1 MQSLLNDRIIT
12 KYKYTSLSKMTTSN
26 QYNFYGIVIDSS
38 FPSNN
43 TLPEPHYEC
52 ILKVIDLFYTNSS
65 PIIITLIIK
74 SRSKNQIPYIHKIGD
89 IIRIING
96 TFKPKAKVYLNLL
109 NESVAEKGSWCVFD
123 GDNHNIY
130 GGSSSSVPYEQSDLD
145 NVVSLSQFY
154 KSLVGEEK
162 TLYARNEKLINR
174 KDDDRD
180 AIVLVAGKEELDDKV
195 VFFVQDET
203 DACELHAFKYFNFVN
218 VGDVIRVRSYRL
230 FNKTVMVL
238 NQWGNIL
245 VFNKE
250 SRMFKSFMNKIIE
263 VYNTK
268 MMSTGTEVQFRYNEE
283 QSKSKKVSKI
293 KENVDTN
300 LIISVSNAHSSIL
313 EVPYRAITQQDTN
326 FILTVSVIHMSPINP
341 ILNSINILCP
351 NCNNTFNTSEIE
363 LSKKNIF
370 KCPSCDIEVTGKV
383 HFNLKI
389 LAKENEFS
397 DDIIQLHLCDY
408 DNEGEN
414 FLGAKADEVLSNGNE
429 IKKIERNIKKILNE
443 KSKLRLLVERSSG
456 DILRIIGK
464 YSYKS

>member
-1 MQSLLNDRIIT
+1 MQSLINDRIIT
-12 KYKYTSLSKMTTSN
+12 KYKYTSLADMTTSN

-43 TLPEPHYEC
+43 TLPESHYEC
-52 ILKVIDLFYTNSS
+52 ILKVIDISYTHSS
-65 PIIITLIIK
+65 PIILTLIIK

-89 IIRIING
+89 VIRIING
-96 TFKPKAKVYLNLL
+96 TFKPKSKVYLNLL

-123 GDNHNIY
+123 GDNYTIY
-130 GGSSSSVPYEQSDLD
+130 GGSSSSIPFEQRDLD
-145 NVVSLSQFY
+145 NVASLSQFY
-154 KSLVGEEK
+154 KSLVGEENV
-162 TLYARNEKLINR
+162 LYARNEKLINR

-230 FNKTVMVL
+230 FNQTVMVL

-245 VFNKE
+245 LLNKA
-250 SRMFKSFMNKIIE
+250 SGMFKKFMNQVIE

-268 MMSTGTEVQFRYNEE
+268 MMNTGTEVHYKFDEGY
-283 QSKSKKVSKI
+283 KKNKKATKT
-293 KENVDTN
+293 KEDKE
-300 LIISVSNAHSSIL
+300 LIISVSNAHSSTVEIPFSSL
-313 EVPYRAITQQDTN
+313 TQKDST

-341 ILNSINILCP
+341 ILNSINVLCP
-351 NCNNTFNTSEIE
+351 NCNNTFDISEVE
-363 LSKKNIF
+363 LTKKNTF
-370 KCPSCDIEVTGKV
+370 KCPSCDTEVKAKL
-383 HFNLKI
+383 HFNIKI
-389 LAKENEFS
+389 LAKENAFS
-397 DDIIQLHLCDY
+397 DDIIQLYLCDY

-414 FLGAKADEVLSNGNE
+414 FLGAKAEEVLANGNE
-429 IKKIERNIKKILNE
+429 IKKIERNIKNILNE
-443 KSKLRLLVERSSG
+443 KSRVRVLVERCTENV
-456 DILRIIGK
+456 LRIIGK

>member
-1 MQSLLNDRIIT
+1 MQSLINDRIIT
-12 KYKYTSLSKMTTSN
+12 KYKYTSLADMTTSN

-43 TLPEPHYEC
+43 TLPESHYEC
-52 ILKVIDLFYTNSS
+52 ILKVIDISYTHSS
-65 PIIITLIIK
+65 PIILTLIIK

-89 IIRIING
+89 VIRIING
-96 TFKPKAKVYLNLL
+96 TFKPKSKVYLNLR

-123 GDNHNIY
+123 GDNYTIY
-130 GGSSSSVPYEQSDLD
+130 GGSSSSIPFEQRDLD
-145 NVVSLSQFY
+145 NVASLSQFY
-154 KSLVGEEK
+154 KSLVGEENV
-162 TLYARNEKLINR
+162 LYARNEKLINR

-230 FNKTVMVL
+230 FNQTVMVL

-245 VFNKE
+245 LFNKA
-250 SRMFKSFMNKIIE
+250 SGMYKKFMNQVIE

-268 MMSTGTEVQFRYNEE
+268 MMNTGTEVHYKFDEGY
-283 QSKSKKVSKI
+283 KKNKKATKT
-293 KENVDTN
+293 KEDKE
-300 LIISVSNAHSSIL
+300 LIISVSNAHSSTVEIPFSSL
-313 EVPYRAITQQDTN
+313 TQKDST

-341 ILNSINILCP
+341 ILNSINVLCP
-351 NCNNTFNTSEIE
+351 NCNNTFDISEVE
-363 LSKKNIF
+363 LTKKNTF
-370 KCPSCDIEVTGKV
+370 KCPSCDTEVKAKL
-383 HFNLKI
+383 HFNIKI
-389 LAKENEFS
+389 LAKENAFS
-397 DDIIQLHLCDY
+397 DDIIQLYLCDY

-414 FLGAKADEVLSNGNE
+414 FLGAKAEEVLANGNE
-429 IKKIERNIKKILNE
+429 IKKIERNIKNILNE
-443 KSKLRLLVERSSG
+443 KSRVRVLVERCTENV
-456 DILRIIGK
+456 LRIIGK

>member
-1 MQSLLNDRIIT
+1 MQSLINDRIIT
-12 KYKYTSLSKMTTSN
+12 KYKYTSLADMTTSN

-43 TLPEPHYEC
+43 TLPESHYEC
-52 ILKVIDLFYTNSS
+52 ILKVIDISYTHSS
-65 PIIITLIIK
+65 PIILTLIIK

-89 IIRIING
+89 VIRIING
-96 TFKPKAKVYLNLL
+96 TFKPKSKMYLNLL

-123 GDNHNIY
+123 GDNYTIY
-130 GGSSSSVPYEQSDLD
+130 GGSSSSISFEQRDLD
-145 NVVSLSQFY
+145 NVASLSQFY
-154 KSLVGEEK
+154 KSLVGEENV
-162 TLYARNEKLINR
+162 LYARNEKLINR

-230 FNKTVMVL
+230 FNQTVMVL

-245 VFNKE
+245 LFNKA
-250 SRMFKSFMNKIIE
+250 SGMYKKFMNQVIE

-268 MMSTGTEVQFRYNEE
+268 MMNTGTEVHYKFDEGY
-283 QSKSKKVSKI
+283 KKNKKATKT
-293 KENVDTN
+293 KEDKE
-300 LIISVSNAHSSIL
+300 LIISVSNAHSSTVEIPFSSL
-313 EVPYRAITQQDTN
+313 TQKDST

-341 ILNSINILCP
+341 ILNSINVLCP
-351 NCNNTFNTSEIE
+351 NCNNTFDISEVE
-363 LSKKNIF
+363 LTKKNTF
-370 KCPSCDIEVTGKV
+370 KCPSCDTEVKAKL
-383 HFNLKI
+383 HFNIKI
-389 LAKENEFS
+389 LAKENAFS
-397 DDIIQLHLCDY
+397 DDIIQLYLCDY

-414 FLGAKADEVLSNGNE
+414 FLGAKAEEVLANGNE
-429 IKKIERNIKKILNE
+429 IKKIERNIKNILNE
-443 KSKLRLLVERSSG
+443 KSRVRVLVERCTENV
-456 DILRIIGK
+456 LRIIGK

>member
-1 MQSLLNDRIIT
+1 MQSLINDRIIT
-12 KYKYTSLSKMTTSN
+12 KYKYTSLADMTTSN

-43 TLPEPHYEC
+43 TLPESHYEC
-52 ILKVIDLFYTNSS
+52 ILKVIDISYTHSS
-65 PIIITLIIK
+65 PIILTLIIK

-89 IIRIING
+89 VIRIING
-96 TFKPKAKVYLNLL
+96 TFKPKSKVYLNLL

-123 GDNHNIY
+123 GDNYTIY
-130 GGSSSSVPYEQSDLD
+130 GGSSSSIPFEQRDLD
-145 NVVSLSQFY
+145 NVASLSQFY
-154 KSLVGEEK
+154 KSLVGEENV
-162 TLYARNEKLINR
+162 LYARNEKLINR

-230 FNKTVMVL
+230 FNQTVMVL

-245 VFNKE
+245 LFNKA
-250 SRMFKSFMNKIIE
+250 SGMYKKFMNQVIE

-268 MMSTGTEVQFRYNEE
+268 MMNTGTEVHYKFDEGY
-283 QSKSKKVSKI
+283 KKNKKATKT
-293 KENVDTN
+293 KEDKE
-300 LIISVSNAHSSIL
+300 LIISVSNAHSSTVEIPFSSL
-313 EVPYRAITQQDTN
+313 TQKDST

-341 ILNSINILCP
+341 ILNSINVLCP
-351 NCNNTFNTSEIE
+351 NCNNTFDISEVE
-363 LSKKNIF
+363 LTKKNTF
-370 KCPSCDIEVTGKV
+370 KCPSCDTEVKAKL
-383 HFNLKI
+383 HFNIKI
-389 LAKENEFS
+389 LAKENAFS
-397 DDIIQLHLCDY
+397 DDIIQLYLCDY

-414 FLGAKADEVLSNGNE
+414 FLGAKAEEVLANGNE
-429 IKKIERNIKKILNE
+429 IKKIERNIKNILNE
-443 KSKLRLLVERSSG
+443 KSRVRVLVERCTENV
-456 DILRIIGK
+456 LRIIGK

>member
-1 MQSLLNDRIIT
+1 MQSLINDRIIT
-12 KYKYTSLSKMTTSN
+12 KYKYTSLADMTTSN

-43 TLPEPHYEC
+43 TLPESHYEC
-52 ILKVIDLFYTNSS
+52 ILKVIDISYTHSS
-65 PIIITLIIK
+65 PIILTLIIK

-89 IIRIING
+89 VIRIING
-96 TFKPKAKVYLNLL
+96 TFKPKSKMYLNLL

-123 GDNHNIY
+123 GDNYTIY
-130 GGSSSSVPYEQSDLD
+130 GGSSSSIPFEQRDLD
-145 NVVSLSQFY
+145 NVASLSQFY
-154 KSLVGEEK
+154 KSLVGEENV
-162 TLYARNEKLINR
+162 LYARNEKLINR

-230 FNKTVMVL
+230 FNQTVMVL

-245 VFNKE
+245 LFNKA
-250 SRMFKSFMNKIIE
+250 SGMYKKFMNQVIE

-268 MMSTGTEVQFRYNEE
+268 MMNTGTEVHYKFDEGY
-283 QSKSKKVSKI
+283 KKNKKATKT
-293 KENVDTN
+293 KEDKE
-300 LIISVSNAHSSIL
+300 LIISVSNAHSSTVEIPFSSL
-313 EVPYRAITQQDTN
+313 TQKDST

-341 ILNSINILCP
+341 ILNSINVLCP
-351 NCNNTFNTSEIE
+351 NCNNTFDISEVE
-363 LSKKNIF
+363 LTKKNTF
-370 KCPSCDIEVTGKV
+370 KCPSCDTEVKAKL
-383 HFNLKI
+383 HFNIKI
-389 LAKENEFS
+389 LAKENAFS
-397 DDIIQLHLCDY
+397 DDIIQLYLCDY

-414 FLGAKADEVLSNGNE
+414 FLGAKAEEVLANGNE
-429 IKKIERNIKKILNE
+429 IKKIERNIKNILNE
-443 KSKLRLLVERSSG
+443 KSRVRVLVERCTENV
-456 DILRIIGK
+456 LRIIGK

>member
-1 MQSLLNDRIIT
+1 MQSLINDRIIT
-12 KYKYTSLSKMTTSN
+12 KYKYTSLADMTTSN

-43 TLPEPHYEC
+43 TLPESHYEC
-52 ILKVIDLFYTNSS
+52 ILKVIDISYTHSS
-65 PIIITLIIK
+65 PIILTLIIK

-89 IIRIING
+89 VIRIING
-96 TFKPKAKVYLNLL
+96 TFKPKSKVYLNLL

-123 GDNHNIY
+123 GDNYTIY
-130 GGSSSSVPYEQSDLD
+130 GGSSSSIPFEQRDLD
-145 NVVSLSQFY
+145 NVASLSQFY
-154 KSLVGEEK
+154 KSLVGEENV
-162 TLYARNEKLINR
+162 LYARNEKLINR

-230 FNKTVMVL
+230 FNQTVMVL

-245 VFNKE
+245 LFNKA
-250 SRMFKSFMNKIIE
+250 SGMYKKFMNQVIE

-268 MMSTGTEVQFRYNEE
+268 MMNTGTEVHYKFDEGY
-283 QSKSKKVSKI
+283 KKNKKATKT
-293 KENVDTN
+293 KEDKE
-300 LIISVSNAHSSIL
+300 LIIFVSNAHSSTVEIPFSSL
-313 EVPYRAITQQDTN
+313 TQKDST

-341 ILNSINILCP
+341 ILNSINVLCP
-351 NCNNTFNTSEIE
+351 NCNNTFDISEVE
-363 LSKKNIF
+363 LTKKNTF
-370 KCPSCDIEVTGKV
+370 KCPSCDTEVKAKL
-383 HFNLKI
+383 HFNIKI
-389 LAKENEFS
+389 LAKENAFS
-397 DDIIQLHLCDY
+397 DDIIQLYLCDY

-414 FLGAKADEVLSNGNE
+414 FLGAKAEEVLANGNE
-429 IKKIERNIKKILNE
+429 IKKIERNIKNILNE
-443 KSKLRLLVERSSG
+443 KSRVRVLVERCTENV
-456 DILRIIGK
+456 LRIIGK

>member
-12 KYKYTSLSKMTTSN
+12 KYKYTPLSDMTTSN

-43 TLPEPHYEC
+43 TLPESHYEC
-52 ILKVIDLFYTNSS
+52 ILKVIDISYTHSS
-65 PIIITLIIK
+65 PIILTLIIK

-96 TFKPKAKVYLNLL
+96 TFKPKSKVYLNLL

-123 GDNHNIY
+123 GDNYTIY
-130 GGSSSSVPYEQSDLD
+130 GGSSSSIPFEQSDLD
-145 NVVSLSQFY
+145 RVASLSQFY
-154 KSLVGEEK
+154 KSLVGEENV
-162 TLYARNEKLINR
+162 LYARNEKLINR

-180 AIVLVAGKEELDDKV
+180 VIVLVAGKEELDDKV

-230 FNKTVMVL
+230 FNQTVMVL

-245 VFNKE
+245 LLNKA
-250 SRMFKSFMNKIIE
+250 SGMFKKFMNQVIE

-268 MMSTGTEVQFRYNEE
+268 MMNTGTEVHYKFDEAFK
-283 QSKSKKVSKI
+283 KSKKVAKT
-293 KENVDTN
+293 KEDKE
-300 LIISVSNAHSSIL
+300 IILSVSNAHSSIV
-313 EVPYRAITQQDTN
+313 EIPYRTLTQQDST

-341 ILNSINILCP
+341 ILNSINVLCP
-351 NCNNTFNTSEIE
+351 NCNNTFDISEVE
-363 LSKKNIF
+363 LTKKNTF
-370 KCPSCDIEVTGKV
+370 KCPGCDTEVKAKL
-383 HFNLKI
+383 HFNMKI
-389 LAKENEFS
+389 LAKENDFS
-397 DDIIQLHLCDY
+397 DEIIELYLCDY

-414 FLGAKADEVLSNGNE
+414 FLGAKAEEVLTNGNE
-429 IKKIERNIKKILNE
+429 IKKIERNIKNILNE
-443 KSKLRLLVERSSG
+443 KSRVRVLVERCNEKVM
-456 DILRIIGK
+456 RIIGK

>member
-1 MQSLLNDRIIT
+1 MQSLINDRIIT
-12 KYKYTSLSKMTTSN
+12 KYKYTSLADMTTSN

-43 TLPEPHYEC
+43 TLPESHYEC
-52 ILKVIDLFYTNSS
+52 ILKVIDISYTHSS
-65 PIIITLIIK
+65 PIILTLIIK

-89 IIRIING
+89 VIRIING
-96 TFKPKAKVYLNLL
+96 TFKPKSKVYLNLL

-123 GDNHNIY
+123 GDNYTIY
-130 GGSSSSVPYEQSDLD
+130 GGSSSSIPFEQRDLD
-145 NVVSLSQFY
+145 NVASLSQFY
-154 KSLVGEEK
+154 KSLVGEENV
-162 TLYARNEKLINR
+162 LYARNEKLINR

-230 FNKTVMVL
+230 FNQTVMVL

-245 VFNKE
+245 LFNKA
-250 SRMFKSFMNKIIE
+250 SGMYKKFMNQVIE

-268 MMSTGTEVQFRYNEE
+268 MMNTGTEVHYKFDEGY
-283 QSKSKKVSKI
+283 KKNKKATKT
-293 KENVDTN
+293 KEDKE
-300 LIISVSNAHSSIL
+300 LIISVSNAHSSTVEIPFSSL
-313 EVPYRAITQQDTN
+313 TQKDST

-341 ILNSINILCP
+341 ILNSINVLCP
-351 NCNNTFNTSEIE
+351 NCNNTFDISEVE
-363 LSKKNIF
+363 LTKKNTF
-370 KCPSCDIEVTGKV
+370 KCPSCDTEVKAKL
-383 HFNLKI
+383 HFNMKI
-389 LAKENEFS
+389 LAKENAFS
-397 DDIIQLHLCDY
+397 DDIIQLYLCDY

-414 FLGAKADEVLSNGNE
+414 FLGAKAEEVLANGNE
-429 IKKIERNIKKILNE
+429 IKKIERNIKNILNE
-443 KSKLRLLVERSSG
+443 KSRVRVLVERCTENV
-456 DILRIIGK
+456 LRIIGK

>member
-1 MQSLLNDRIIT
+1 MQSLINDRIIT
-12 KYKYTSLSKMTTSN
+12 KYKYTSLADMTTSN

-52 ILKVIDLFYTNSS
+52 ILKVIDISYTHSS
-65 PIIITLIIK
+65 PIILTLIIK
-74 SRSKNQIPYIHKIGD
+74 SRSKKQIPYIHKIGD
-89 IIRIING
+89 VIRIING
-96 TFKPKAKVYLNLL
+96 TFKPKSKVYLNLL

-123 GDNHNIY
+123 GDNYTIY
-130 GGSSSSVPYEQSDLD
+130 GGSSSSIPFEQRDLD
-145 NVVSLSQFY
+145 NVASLSQFY
-154 KSLVGEEK
+154 KSLVGEENV
-162 TLYARNEKLINR
+162 LYTRNEKLINR

-230 FNKTVMVL
+230 FNQTVMVL

-245 VFNKE
+245 LFNKA
-250 SRMFKSFMNKIIE
+250 SGMYKKFMNQVIE

-268 MMSTGTEVQFRYNEE
+268 MMNTGTEVHYKFDEGY
-283 QSKSKKVSKI
+283 KKNKKATKT
-293 KENVDTN
+293 KEDKE
-300 LIISVSNAHSSIL
+300 LIISVSNAHSSTVEIPFSSL
-313 EVPYRAITQQDTN
+313 TQKDST

-341 ILNSINILCP
+341 ILNSINVLCP
-351 NCNNTFNTSEIE
+351 NCNNTFDISEVE
-363 LSKKNIF
+363 LTKKNTF
-370 KCPSCDIEVTGKV
+370 KCPSCDTEVKAKL
-383 HFNLKI
+383 HFNIKI
-389 LAKENEFS
+389 LAKENAFS
-397 DDIIQLHLCDY
+397 DDIIQLYLCDY

-414 FLGAKADEVLSNGNE
+414 FLGAKAEEVLANGNE
-429 IKKIERNIKKILNE
+429 IKKIERNIKNILNE
-443 KSKLRLLVERSSG
+443 KSRVRVLVERCTENV
-456 DILRIIGK
+456 LRIIGK

>member
-1 MQSLLNDRIIT
+1 MQSLINDRIIT
-12 KYKYTSLSKMTTSN
+12 KYKYTSLADMTTSN

-43 TLPEPHYEC
+43 TLPESHYEC
-52 ILKVIDLFYTNSS
+52 ILKVIDISYTHSS
-65 PIIITLIIK
+65 PIILTLIIK

-89 IIRIING
+89 VIRIING
-96 TFKPKAKVYLNLL
+96 TFKPKSKVYLNLL

-123 GDNHNIY
+123 GDNYTIY
-130 GGSSSSVPYEQSDLD
+130 GGSSSSIPFEQRDLD
-145 NVVSLSQFY
+145 NVASLCQFY
-154 KSLVGEEK
+154 KSLVGEENV
-162 TLYARNEKLINR
+162 LYARNEKLINR

-230 FNKTVMVL
+230 FNQTVMVL

-245 VFNKE
+245 LFNKA
-250 SRMFKSFMNKIIE
+250 SGMYKKFMNQVIE

-268 MMSTGTEVQFRYNEE
+268 MMNTGTEVHYKFDEGY
-283 QSKSKKVSKI
+283 KKNKKATKT
-293 KENVDTN
+293 KEDKE
-300 LIISVSNAHSSIL
+300 LIISVSNAHSSTVEIPFSSL
-313 EVPYRAITQQDTN
+313 TQKDST

-341 ILNSINILCP
+341 ILNSINVLCP
-351 NCNNTFNTSEIE
+351 NCNNTFDISEVE
-363 LSKKNIF
+363 LTKKNTF
-370 KCPSCDIEVTGKV
+370 KCPSCDTEVKAKL
-383 HFNLKI
+383 HFNIKI
-389 LAKENEFS
+389 LAKENAFS
-397 DDIIQLHLCDY
+397 DDIIQLYLCDY

-414 FLGAKADEVLSNGNE
+414 FLGAKAEEVLANGNE
-429 IKKIERNIKKILNE
+429 IKKIERNIKNILNE
-443 KSKLRLLVERSSG
+443 KSRVRVLVERCTENV
-456 DILRIIGK
+456 LRIIGK

>member
-1 MQSLLNDRIIT
+1 MQSLINDRIIT
-12 KYKYTSLSKMTTSN
+12 KYKYTSLADMTTSN

-43 TLPEPHYEC
+43 TLPESHYEC
-52 ILKVIDLFYTNSS
+52 ILKVIDISYTHSS
-65 PIIITLIIK
+65 PIILTLIIK

-89 IIRIING
+89 VIRIING
-96 TFKPKAKVYLNLL
+96 TFKPKSKVYLNLL

-123 GDNHNIY
+123 GDNYTIY
-130 GGSSSSVPYEQSDLD
+130 GGSSSSIPFEQRDLD
-145 NVVSLSQFY
+145 NVASLSQFY
-154 KSLVGEEK
+154 KSLVGEENV
-162 TLYARNEKLINR
+162 LYARNEKLINR

-230 FNKTVMVL
+230 FNQIVMVL

-245 VFNKE
+245 LFNKA
-250 SRMFKSFMNKIIE
+250 SGMYKKFMNQVIE

-268 MMSTGTEVQFRYNEE
+268 MMNTGTEVHYKFDEGY
-283 QSKSKKVSKI
+283 KKNKKATKT
-293 KENVDTN
+293 KEDKE
-300 LIISVSNAHSSIL
+300 LIISVSNAHSSTVEIPFSSL
-313 EVPYRAITQQDTN
+313 TQKDST

-341 ILNSINILCP
+341 ILNSINVLCP
-351 NCNNTFNTSEIE
+351 NCNNTFDISEVE
-363 LSKKNIF
+363 LTKKNTF
-370 KCPSCDIEVTGKV
+370 KCPSCDTEVKAKL
-383 HFNLKI
+383 HFNIKI
-389 LAKENEFS
+389 LAKENAFS
-397 DDIIQLHLCDY
+397 DDIIQLYLCDY

-414 FLGAKADEVLSNGNE
+414 FLGAKAEEVLANGNE
-429 IKKIERNIKKILNE
+429 IKKIERNIKNILNE
-443 KSKLRLLVERSSG
+443 KSRVRVLVERCTENV
-456 DILRIIGK
+456 LRIIGK

>member
-1 MQSLLNDRIIT
+1 MQSLINDRIIT
-12 KYKYTSLSKMTTSN
+12 KYKYTSLADMTTSN

-43 TLPEPHYEC
+43 TLPESHYEC
-52 ILKVIDLFYTNSS
+52 ILKVIDISYTHSS
-65 PIIITLIIK
+65 PIILTLIIK

-89 IIRIING
+89 VIRIING
-96 TFKPKAKVYLNLL
+96 TFKPKSKVYLNLL

-123 GDNHNIY
+123 GDNYTIY
-130 GGSSSSVPYEQSDLD
+130 GGSSSSIPFEQRDLD
-145 NVVSLSQFY
+145 NVASLSQFY
-154 KSLVGEEK
+154 KSLVGEENV
-162 TLYARNEKLINR
+162 LYARNEKLINR

-230 FNKTVMVL
+230 FNQTVMVL

-245 VFNKE
+245 LFNKA
-250 SRMFKSFMNKIIE
+250 SGMYKKFMNQVIE

-268 MMSTGTEVQFRYNEE
+268 MMNTGTEVHYKFDEGY
-283 QSKSKKVSKI
+283 KKNKKATKT
-293 KENVDTN
+293 KEDKE
-300 LIISVSNAHSSIL
+300 LIISVSNAHSSTVEIPFSSL
-313 EVPYRAITQQDTN
+313 TQKDST

-341 ILNSINILCP
+341 ILNSINVLCP
-351 NCNNTFNTSEIE
+351 NCNNTFDISEVE
-363 LSKKNIF
+363 LTKKNTF
-370 KCPSCDIEVTGKV
+370 KCPSCDTEVKAKL
-383 HFNLKI
+383 HFNIKI
-389 LAKENEFS
+389 LAKENAFS
-397 DDIIQLHLCDY
+397 DDIIQLYLCDY

-414 FLGAKADEVLSNGNE
+414 FLGAKAEEVLANGNE
-429 IKKIERNIKKILNE
+429 IKKIERNIKNILNE
-443 KSKLRLLVERSSG
+443 KSRVRVLVERCTEN
-456 DILRIIGK
+456 ILRIIGK

>member
-1 MQSLLNDRIIT
+1 MQSLINDRIIT
-12 KYKYTSLSKMTTSN
+12 KYKYTSLADMTTSN

-43 TLPEPHYEC
+43 TLPESHYEC
-52 ILKVIDLFYTNSS
+52 ILKVIDISYTHSS
-65 PIIITLIIK
+65 PIILTLIIK

-89 IIRIING
+89 VIRIING
-96 TFKPKAKVYLNLL
+96 TFKPKSKVYLNLL

-123 GDNHNIY
+123 GDNYTIY
-130 GGSSSSVPYEQSDLD
+130 GGSSSSIPFEQRDLD
-145 NVVSLSQFY
+145 NVASLSQFY
-154 KSLVGEEK
+154 KSLVGEENV
-162 TLYARNEKLINR
+162 LYARNEKLINR

-230 FNKTVMVL
+230 FNQTVMVL

-245 VFNKE
+245 LFNKA
-250 SRMFKSFMNKIIE
+250 SGMYKKFMNQGIE

-268 MMSTGTEVQFRYNEE
+268 MMNTGTEVHYKFDEGY
-283 QSKSKKVSKI
+283 KKNKKATKT
-293 KENVDTN
+293 KEDKE
-300 LIISVSNAHSSIL
+300 LIISVSNAHSSTVEIPFSSL
-313 EVPYRAITQQDTN
+313 TQKDST

-341 ILNSINILCP
+341 ILNSINVLCP
-351 NCNNTFNTSEIE
+351 NCNNTFDISEVE
-363 LSKKNIF
+363 LTKKNTF
-370 KCPSCDIEVTGKV
+370 KCPSCDTEVKAKL
-383 HFNLKI
+383 HFNIKI
-389 LAKENEFS
+389 LAKENAFS
-397 DDIIQLHLCDY
+397 DDIIQLYLCDY

-414 FLGAKADEVLSNGNE
+414 FLGAKAEEVLANGNE
-429 IKKIERNIKKILNE
+429 IKKIERNIKNILNE
-443 KSKLRLLVERSSG
+443 KSRVRVLVERCTENV
-456 DILRIIGK
+456 LRIIGK

>member
-1 MQSLLNDRIIT
+1 MQSLINDRIIT
-12 KYKYTSLSKMTTSN
+12 KYKYTSLADMTTSN

-43 TLPEPHYEC
+43 TLPESHYEC
-52 ILKVIDLFYTNSS
+52 ILKVIDISYTHSS
-65 PIIITLIIK
+65 PIILTLIIK

-89 IIRIING
+89 VIRIING
-96 TFKPKAKVYLNLL
+96 TFKPKSKMYLNLL

-123 GDNHNIY
+123 GDNYTIY
-130 GGSSSSVPYEQSDLD
+130 GGSSSSIPFEQRDLD
-145 NVVSLSQFY
+145 NVASLSQFY
-154 KSLVGEEK
+154 KSLVGEENV
-162 TLYARNEKLINR
+162 LYARNEKLINR

-230 FNKTVMVL
+230 FNQTVMVL

-245 VFNKE
+245 LFNKA
-250 SRMFKSFMNKIIE
+250 SGMYKKFMNQVIE

-268 MMSTGTEVQFRYNEE
+268 MMNTGTEVHYKFDEGY
-283 QSKSKKVSKI
+283 KKNKKATKT
-293 KENVDTN
+293 KEDKE
-300 LIISVSNAHSSIL
+300 LIISVSNAHSSTVEIPFSSL
-313 EVPYRAITQQDTN
+313 TQKDST

-341 ILNSINILCP
+341 ILNSINVLCP
-351 NCNNTFNTSEIE
+351 NCNNTFDISEVE
-363 LSKKNIF
+363 LTKKNTF
-370 KCPSCDIEVTGKV
+370 KCPSCDTEVKAKL
-383 HFNLKI
+383 HFNMKI
-389 LAKENEFS
+389 LAKENAFS
-397 DDIIQLHLCDY
+397 DDIIQLYLCDY

-414 FLGAKADEVLSNGNE
+414 FLGAKAEEVLANGNE
-429 IKKIERNIKKILNE
+429 IKKIERNIKNILNE
-443 KSKLRLLVERSSG
+443 KSRVRVLVERCTENV
-456 DILRIIGK
+456 LRIIGK

>member
-1 MQSLLNDRIIT
+1 MQSLINDRIIT
-12 KYKYTSLSKMTTSN
+12 KYKYTSLADMTTSN

-43 TLPEPHYEC
+43 TLPESHYEC
-52 ILKVIDLFYTNSS
+52 ILKVIDISYTHSS
-65 PIIITLIIK
+65 PIILTLIIK

-89 IIRIING
+89 VIRIING
-96 TFKPKAKVYLNLL
+96 TFKPKSKVYLNLL

-123 GDNHNIY
+123 GDNYTIY
-130 GGSSSSVPYEQSDLD
+130 GGSSSSIPFEQRDLD
-145 NVVSLSQFY
+145 NVASLSQFY
-154 KSLVGEEK
+154 KSLVGEENV
-162 TLYARNEKLINR
+162 LYARNEKLINR

-230 FNKTVMVL
+230 FNQTVMVL

-245 VFNKE
+245 LFNKA
-250 SRMFKSFMNKIIE
+250 SGMYRKFMSQVIE

-268 MMSTGTEVQFRYNEE
+268 MMNTGTEVHYKFDEGY
-283 QSKSKKVSKI
+283 KKNKKATKT
-293 KENVDTN
+293 KEDKE
-300 LIISVSNAHSSIL
+300 LIISVSNAHSSTVEIPFSSL
-313 EVPYRAITQQDTN
+313 TQKDST

-341 ILNSINILCP
+341 ILNSINVLCP
-351 NCNNTFNTSEIE
+351 NCNNTFDISEVE
-363 LSKKNIF
+363 LTKKNTF
-370 KCPSCDIEVTGKV
+370 KCPSCDTEVKAKL
-383 HFNLKI
+383 HFNIKI
-389 LAKENEFS
+389 LAKENAFS
-397 DDIIQLHLCDY
+397 DDIIQLYLCDY

-414 FLGAKADEVLSNGNE
+414 FLGAKAEEVLANGNE
-429 IKKIERNIKKILNE
+429 IKKIERNIKNILNE
-443 KSKLRLLVERSSG
+443 KSRVRVLVERCTENV
-456 DILRIIGK
+456 LRIIGK

>member
-1 MQSLLNDRIIT
+1 MQSLINDRIIT
-12 KYKYTSLSKMTTSN
+12 KYKYTSLADMTTSN

-43 TLPEPHYEC
+43 TLPESHYEC
-52 ILKVIDLFYTNSS
+52 ILKVIDISYTHSS
-65 PIIITLIIK
+65 PIILTLIIK

-89 IIRIING
+89 VIRIING
-96 TFKPKAKVYLNLL
+96 TFKPKSKAYLNLL

-123 GDNHNIY
+123 GDNYTIY
-130 GGSSSSVPYEQSDLD
+130 GGSSSSIPFEQRDLD
-145 NVVSLSQFY
+145 NVASLSQFY
-154 KSLVGEEK
+154 KSLVGEENV
-162 TLYARNEKLINR
+162 LYARNEKLINR

-230 FNKTVMVL
+230 FNQTVMVL

-245 VFNKE
+245 LFNKA
-250 SRMFKSFMNKIIE
+250 SGMYKKFMNQVIE

-268 MMSTGTEVQFRYNEE
+268 MMNTGTEVHYKFDEGY
-283 QSKSKKVSKI
+283 KKNKKATKT
-293 KENVDTN
+293 KEDKE
-300 LIISVSNAHSSIL
+300 LIISVSNAHSSTVEIPFSSL
-313 EVPYRAITQQDTN
+313 TQKDST

-341 ILNSINILCP
+341 ILNSINVLCP
-351 NCNNTFNTSEIE
+351 NCNNTFDISEVE
-363 LSKKNIF
+363 LTKKNTF
-370 KCPSCDIEVTGKV
+370 KCPSCDTEVKAKL
-383 HFNLKI
+383 HFNMKI
-389 LAKENEFS
+389 LAKENAFS
-397 DDIIQLHLCDY
+397 DDIIQLYLCDY

-414 FLGAKADEVLSNGNE
+414 FLGAKAEEVLANGNE
-429 IKKIERNIKKILNE
+429 IKRIERNIKNILNE
-443 KSKLRLLVERSSG
+443 KSRVRVLVERCTENV
-456 DILRIIGK
+456 LRIIGK

>member
-1 MQSLLNDRIIT
+1 MQSLINDRIIT
-12 KYKYTSLSKMTTSN
+12 KYKYTSLADMTTSN

-43 TLPEPHYEC
+43 TLPESHYEC
-52 ILKVIDLFYTNSS
+52 ILKVIDISYTHSS
-65 PIIITLIIK
+65 PIILTLIIK

-89 IIRIING
+89 VIRIING
-96 TFKPKAKVYLNLL
+96 TFKPKSKVYLNLL

-123 GDNHNIY
+123 GDNYTIY
-130 GGSSSSVPYEQSDLD
+130 GGSSSSIPFEQRDLD
-145 NVVSLSQFY
+145 NVASLSQFY
-154 KSLVGEEK
+154 KSLVGEENV
-162 TLYARNEKLINR
+162 LYARNEKLINR

-230 FNKTVMVL
+230 FNQTVMVL

-245 VFNKE
+245 LFNKA
-250 SRMFKSFMNKIIE
+250 SGMYKKFMNQVIE

-268 MMSTGTEVQFRYNEE
+268 MMNTGTEVYYKFDEGY
-283 QSKSKKVSKI
+283 KKNKKATKT
-293 KENVDTN
+293 KEDKE
-300 LIISVSNAHSSIL
+300 LIISVSNAHSSTVEIPFSSL
-313 EVPYRAITQQDTN
+313 TQKDST

-341 ILNSINILCP
+341 ILNSINVLCP
-351 NCNNTFNTSEIE
+351 NCNNTFDISEVE
-363 LSKKNIF
+363 LTKKNTF
-370 KCPSCDIEVTGKV
+370 KCPSCDTEVKAKL
-383 HFNLKI
+383 HFNIKI
-389 LAKENEFS
+389 LAKENAFS
-397 DDIIQLHLCDY
+397 DDIIQLYLCDY

-414 FLGAKADEVLSNGNE
+414 FLGAKAEEVLANGNE
-429 IKKIERNIKKILNE
+429 IKKIERNIKNILNE
-443 KSKLRLLVERSSG
+443 KSRVRVLVERCTENV
-456 DILRIIGK
+456 LRIIGK

>member
-1 MQSLLNDRIIT
+1 MQSLINDRIIT
-12 KYKYTSLSKMTTSN
+12 KYKYTSLADMTTSN

-43 TLPEPHYEC
+43 TLPESHYEC
-52 ILKVIDLFYTNSS
+52 ILKVIDMSYTHSS
-65 PIIITLIIK
+65 PIILTLIIK

-89 IIRIING
+89 VIRIING
-96 TFKPKAKVYLNLL
+96 TFKPKSKMYLNLL

-123 GDNHNIY
+123 GDNYTIY
-130 GGSSSSVPYEQSDLD
+130 GGSSSSIPFEQRDLD
-145 NVVSLSQFY
+145 NVASLSQFY
-154 KSLVGEEK
+154 KSLVGEENV
-162 TLYARNEKLINR
+162 LYARNEKLINR

-230 FNKTVMVL
+230 FNQTVMVL

-245 VFNKE
+245 LFNKA
-250 SRMFKSFMNKIIE
+250 SGMYKKFMNQVIE

-268 MMSTGTEVQFRYNEE
+268 MMNTGTEVHYKFDEGY
-283 QSKSKKVSKI
+283 KKNKKATKT
-293 KENVDTN
+293 KEDKE
-300 LIISVSNAHSSIL
+300 LIISVSNAHSSTVEIPFSSL
-313 EVPYRAITQQDTN
+313 TQKDST

-341 ILNSINILCP
+341 ILNSINVLCP
-351 NCNNTFNTSEIE
+351 NCNNTFDISEVE
-363 LSKKNIF
+363 LTKKNTF
-370 KCPSCDIEVTGKV
+370 KCPSCDTEVKAKL
-383 HFNLKI
+383 HFNIKI
-389 LAKENEFS
+389 LAKENAFS
-397 DDIIQLHLCDY
+397 DDIIQLYLCDY

-414 FLGAKADEVLSNGNE
+414 FLGAKAEEVLANGNE
-429 IKKIERNIKKILNE
+429 IKKIERNIKNILNE
-443 KSKLRLLVERSSG
+443 KSRVRVLVERCTENV
-456 DILRIIGK
+456 LRIIGK

>member
-1 MQSLLNDRIIT
+1 MQSLINDRIIT
-12 KYKYTSLSKMTTSN
+12 KYKYTSLADMTTSN

-43 TLPEPHYEC
+43 TLPESHYEC
-52 ILKVIDLFYTNSS
+52 ILKVIDISYTHSS
-65 PIIITLIIK
+65 PIILTLIIK

-89 IIRIING
+89 VIRIING
-96 TFKPKAKVYLNLL
+96 TFKPKSKVYLNLL

-123 GDNHNIY
+123 GDNYTIY
-130 GGSSSSVPYEQSDLD
+130 GGSSSSIPFEQRDLD
-145 NVVSLSQFY
+145 NVASLSQFY
-154 KSLVGEEK
+154 KSLVGEENV
-162 TLYARNEKLINR
+162 LYARNEKLINR

-230 FNKTVMVL
+230 FNQTVMVL

-245 VFNKE
+245 LFNKA
-250 SRMFKSFMNKIIE
+250 SGMYKKFMNQVIE

-268 MMSTGTEVQFRYNEE
+268 MMNTGTEVHYKFDEGY
-283 QSKSKKVSKI
+283 KKNKKATKT
-293 KENVDTN
+293 KEDKE
-300 LIISVSNAHSSIL
+300 LIISVSNAHSSTVEIPFSSL
-313 EVPYRAITQQDTN
+313 TQKDST

-341 ILNSINILCP
+341 ILNSINVLCP
-351 NCNNTFNTSEIE
+351 NCNNTFDISEVE
-363 LSKKNIF
+363 LTKKNTF
-370 KCPSCDIEVTGKV
+370 KCPSCDTEVKAKL
-383 HFNLKI
+383 HFNIKI
-389 LAKENEFS
+389 LAKENAFS
-397 DDIIQLHLCDY
+397 DDIIQLYLCDY

-414 FLGAKADEVLSNGNE
+414 FLGAKAEEVLANGNE
-429 IKKIERNIKKILNE
+429 IKKIERTIKNILNE
-443 KSKLRLLVERSSG
+443 KSRVRVLVERCTENV
-456 DILRIIGK
+456 LRIIGK

>member
-1 MQSLLNDRIIT
+1 MQSLINDRIIT
-12 KYKYTSLSKMTTSN
+12 KYKYTSLADMTTSN

-43 TLPEPHYEC
+43 TLPESHYEC
-52 ILKVIDLFYTNSS
+52 ILKVIDISYTHSS
-65 PIIITLIIK
+65 PIILTLIIK

-89 IIRIING
+89 VIRIING
-96 TFKPKAKVYLNLL
+96 TFKPKSKVYLNLL

-123 GDNHNIY
+123 GDNYTIY
-130 GGSSSSVPYEQSDLD
+130 GGSSSSIPFEQRDFD
-145 NVVSLSQFY
+145 NVASLSQFY
-154 KSLVGEEK
+154 KSLVGEENV
-162 TLYARNEKLINR
+162 LYARNEKLINR

-230 FNKTVMVL
+230 FNQTVMVL

-245 VFNKE
+245 LFNKA
-250 SRMFKSFMNKIIE
+250 SGMYKKFMNQVIE

-268 MMSTGTEVQFRYNEE
+268 MMNTGTEVHYKFDEGY
-283 QSKSKKVSKI
+283 KKNKKATKT
-293 KENVDTN
+293 KEDKE
-300 LIISVSNAHSSIL
+300 LIISVSNAHSSTVEIPFSSL
-313 EVPYRAITQQDTN
+313 TQKDST

-341 ILNSINILCP
+341 ILNSINVLCP
-351 NCNNTFNTSEIE
+351 NCNNTFDISEVE
-363 LSKKNIF
+363 LTKKNTF
-370 KCPSCDIEVTGKV
+370 KCPSCDTEVKAKL
-383 HFNLKI
+383 HFNIKI
-389 LAKENEFS
+389 LAKENAFS
-397 DDIIQLHLCDY
+397 DDIIQLYLCDY

-414 FLGAKADEVLSNGNE
+414 FLGAKAEEVLANGNE
-429 IKKIERNIKKILNE
+429 IKKIERNIKNILNE
-443 KSKLRLLVERSSG
+443 KSRVRVLVERCTENV
-456 DILRIIGK
+456 LRIIGK

>member
-1 MQSLLNDRIIT
+1 MQSLINDRIIT
-12 KYKYTSLSKMTTSN
+12 KYKYTSLADMTTSN

-43 TLPEPHYEC
+43 TLPESHYEC
-52 ILKVIDLFYTNSS
+52 ILKVIDMSYTHSS
-65 PIIITLIIK
+65 PIILTLIIK

-89 IIRIING
+89 VIRIING
-96 TFKPKAKVYLNLL
+96 TFKPKSKMYLNLL

-123 GDNHNIY
+123 GDNYTIY
-130 GGSSSSVPYEQSDLD
+130 GGSSSSIPFEQRDLD
-145 NVVSLSQFY
+145 NVASLSQFY
-154 KSLVGEEK
+154 KSLVGEENV
-162 TLYARNEKLINR
+162 LYARNEKLINR

-230 FNKTVMVL
+230 FNQTVMVL

-245 VFNKE
+245 LFNKA
-250 SRMFKSFMNKIIE
+250 SGMYKKFMNQVIE

-268 MMSTGTEVQFRYNEE
+268 MMNTGTEVHYKFDEGY
-283 QSKSKKVSKI
+283 KKNKKATKT
-293 KENVDTN
+293 KEDKE
-300 LIISVSNAHSSIL
+300 LIISVSNAHSSTVEIPFSSL
-313 EVPYRAITQQDTN
+313 TQKDST

-341 ILNSINILCP
+341 ILNSINVLCP
-351 NCNNTFNTSEIE
+351 NCNNTFDISEVE
-363 LSKKNIF
+363 LTKKNTF
-370 KCPSCDIEVTGKV
+370 KCPSCDTEVKAKL
-383 HFNLKI
+383 HFNIKI
-389 LAKENEFS
+389 LAKENAFS
-397 DDIIQLHLCDY
+397 DDIIQLYLCDY

-414 FLGAKADEVLSNGNE
+414 FLGAKAEEVITNGNE
-429 IKKIERNIKKILNE
+429 IKKIERNIKNILNE
-443 KSKLRLLVERSSG
+443 KSRVRVLVERCTENV
-456 DILRIIGK
+456 LRIIGK